1 MIMFIVLLCG
11 SLIVIA
17 LLGSLLMWRDIH
29 TASRVEPAAL
39 LNLLTRGDGVPVI
52 LDVRSDWE
60 YQRGHVPGAQRV
72 PFWSAQQ
79 LRDLKVPS
87 DAQVIIYCELGP
99 RATWAKWT
107 LQRAGFT
114 QVSYLDGH
122 MAAWRDAGLPAASS
136 NAKAPDEPPLA
147 GK

>member
-1 MIMFIVLLCG
+1 MIIFIALLCG

-29 TASRVEPAAL
+29 TASRIEPAAL
-39 LNLLTRGDGVPVI
+39 QNLLTRGKGVPVI

-60 YQRGHVPGAQRV
+60 YQRGHVPGARRV

-79 LRDLKVPS
+79 LRNLKIPS
-87 DAQVIIYCELGP
+87 DAPVIIYCELGP
-99 RATWAKWT
+99 RAVWAKWT

-122 MAAWRDAGLPAASS
+122 MAGWREARLPAAGSS
-136 NAKAPDEPPLA
+136 DQASD
-147 GK
+147 